1 VNHTATGSSPL
12 PSIFPF
18 IPSGENQLAD
28 IVVMDLAI
36 IMLVAAV
43 MIAIAF
49 KLKQPM
55 IIAYIIAGMVIG
67 PYTPPFTLVSSLET
81 INILV

>member
-1 VNHTATGSSPL
+1 MDHTATGSSPL

-18 IPSGENQLAD
+18 MPSGQNQFAD

-36 IMLVAAV
+36 IMVVAAI
-43 MIAIAF
+43 MIVIAF

-55 IIAYIIAGMVIG
+55 VIGYIFAGMIIG
-67 PYTPPFTLVSSLET
+67 P
-81 INILV
+81 